1 MFIVLYKLVQS
12 SSHLIL
18 FPFGYMVFN
27 LQIQVFC
34 NSDLHIYHKLWKGKT
49 SIMFFGFIILFTE
62 KQSYFANCFSRPMGQ
77 IYFKPFW
84 TVYLIWRGGGGVGTF
99 LLKYESK
106 HQDFCVITFQ
116 IKQHLVSLIFSWWR
130 IKRIIILWAFLFE
143 YINGVLCFAVQPPKQ
158 WTQ

>member
-1 MFIVLYKLVQS
+1 MNVSITVLHFAILQLNNSVLMFIVLYKLVQS

-34 NSDLHIYHKLWKGKT
+34 NSDLYIPWAVKRKT

-77 IYFKPFW
+77 IYFKPFE
-84 TVYLIWRGGGGVGTF
+84 LCIWYGVGTF
-99 LLKYESK
+99 
-106 HQDFCVITFQ
+106 F
-116 IKQHLVSLIFSWWR
+116 IKIWIQTSRFLRNNFSNKTALVSLIFSFDGR
-130 IKRIIILWAFLFE
+130 VNK
-143 YINGVLCFAVQPPKQ
+143 K
-158 WTQ
+158 